1 MIRKPSGRGAGLII
15 GSTKAGPPKGA
26 HGVARAPPC
35 PATGIPARHRKKRP
49 DRSLLQPWRNSDGAP
64 DREKPSERGTPDGTK
79 SSRVGGERS
88 VPRGRGSRGRT
99 EKKGRRTRQCPAR
112 HRRVGAPFKGPQ
124 PQTRVFATRKPQKFS
139 RGTFSP
145 VTDQNRGE
153 AAHCSYR
160 SQLACLVPRPPL
172 CRNGPR
178 VRWPGAVPGSEGDQE
193 MYGKC
198 LLFSLRSKISE
209 FRHPSVQGFQKQD
222 CEPGMAFSGARKA
235 VSPQPL
241 RPGLVILC
249 VNIWRIQQFC
259 PRDGNPA
266 FLPREN
272 EGRNT
277 PGPRG
282 FSGRRWGTPVGTRT
296 SPRSRS
302 RGRSRPFRS
311 GLESPILTL
320 SPAPPPGHSGRAR
333 GSRGSVRHGPVPW

>member
-1 MIRKPSGRGAGLII
+1 MVAVPVVGRKRKDDGHVNVQLVTAASEPLSKVHSPRHVFLQLESPRSSQEACFLPFSRNRPEPRGGRSLFLPI
-15 GSTKAGPPKGA
+15 
-26 HGVARAPPC
+26 
-35 PATGIPARHRKKRP
+35 ATGLPSPA
-49 DRSLLQPWRNSDGAP
+49 S
-64 DREKPSERGTPDGTK
+64 
-79 SSRVGGERS
+79 
-88 VPRGRGSRGRT
+88 
-99 EKKGRRTRQCPAR
+99 
-112 HRRVGAPFKGPQ
+112 
-124 PQTRVFATRKPQKFS
+124 
-139 RGTFSP
+139 
-145 VTDQNRGE
+145 
-153 AAHCSYR
+153 
-160 SQLACLVPRPPL
+160 PL

-282 FSGRRWGTPVGTRT
+282 FSGRRWGTPVGTRA
-296 SPRSRS
+296 SPRSHS

-311 GLESPILTL
+311 GLESSL
-320 SPAPPPGHSGRAR
+320 SHSLPAPPPGHSGRAR

>member
-1 MIRKPSGRGAGLII
+1 
-15 GSTKAGPPKGA
+15 
-26 HGVARAPPC
+26 
-35 PATGIPARHRKKRP
+35 
-49 DRSLLQPWRNSDGAP
+49 
-64 DREKPSERGTPDGTK
+64 
-79 SSRVGGERS
+79 
-88 VPRGRGSRGRT
+88 
-99 EKKGRRTRQCPAR
+99 
-112 HRRVGAPFKGPQ
+112 
-124 PQTRVFATRKPQKFS
+124 
-139 RGTFSP
+139 
-145 VTDQNRGE
+145 
-153 AAHCSYR
+153 
-160 SQLACLVPRPPL
+160 
-172 CRNGPR
+172 
-178 VRWPGAVPGSEGDQE
+178 

-296 SPRSRS
+296 SPRSHS

-311 GLESPILTL
+311 GLESSHSQSLPGAAPRPLRQSPGIQRKCPPRSCPLL
-320 SPAPPPGHSGRAR
+320 SPCSPGRGHGRRAQQR
-333 GSRGSVRHGPVPW
+333 RVVCAAAGGG

>member
-1 MIRKPSGRGAGLII
+1 MSSSSPPRRSPFQRSTAPDTCFCNSKAPEVLKRHVFSRNRPEPRGGRSLFLPI
-15 GSTKAGPPKGA
+15 
-26 HGVARAPPC
+26 
-35 PATGIPARHRKKRP
+35 ATGLPSPA
-49 DRSLLQPWRNSDGAP
+49 S
-64 DREKPSERGTPDGTK
+64 
-79 SSRVGGERS
+79 
-88 VPRGRGSRGRT
+88 
-99 EKKGRRTRQCPAR
+99 
-112 HRRVGAPFKGPQ
+112 
-124 PQTRVFATRKPQKFS
+124 
-139 RGTFSP
+139 
-145 VTDQNRGE
+145 
-153 AAHCSYR
+153 
-160 SQLACLVPRPPL
+160 PL

-296 SPRSRS
+296 SPRSHS

-311 GLESPILTL
+311 GLESSL
-320 SPAPPPGHSGRAR
+320 SQSLPGAAPRPLRQSPGIQRKCPPRSCPLVSPCSPGRGHGRRAQQR
-333 GSRGSVRHGPVPW
+333 RVVCAAAGGG